1 MGSSKN
7 SSKREVYSDTELPQ
21 ETRKISSKKSHLHI
35 KKLEKEEQTKA
46 QVSRRREIINI
57 RAEINKIETIK
68 NNGKG
73 QWR

>member
-1 MGSSKN
+1 MEKN
-7 SSKREVYSDTELPQ
+7 MKKNVYICTTESLCCTAEINTLQ
-21 ETRKISSKKSHLHI
+21 INYIS

-73 QWR
+73 Q